1 MNVILINS
9 GVPYNLQGEEV
20 LTANYILNKEPYKKL
35 EKHYMSCE
43 KVEDLHLNTSKY
55 RKCLVK
61 KAVSD
66 PKNIKLK
73 PKTLGPDPK
82 KQA

>member
-1 MNVILINS
+1 
-9 GVPYNLQGEEV
+9 
-20 LTANYILNKEPYKKL
+20 
-35 EKHYMSCE
+35 MSCE

>member
-1 MNVILINS
+1 
-9 GVPYNLQGEEV
+9 
-20 LTANYILNKEPYKKL
+20 
-35 EKHYMSCE
+35 MSCE
-43 KVEDLHLNTSKY
+43 KVENLPLNTSKY

-66 PKNIKLK
+66 SKNIKLK